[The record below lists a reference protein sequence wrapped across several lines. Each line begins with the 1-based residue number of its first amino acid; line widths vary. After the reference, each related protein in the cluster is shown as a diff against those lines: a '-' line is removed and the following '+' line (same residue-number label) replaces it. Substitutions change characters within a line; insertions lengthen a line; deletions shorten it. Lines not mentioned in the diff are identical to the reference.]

1 MVDEIINLDN
11 IEYSG
16 SFLNMKLPR
25 ALTETEEKDLFI
37 EYYNGN
43 TKAREM
49 LIIYNI
55 KLAKHFTFVYYEKT
69 KYDLNDPLSVSL
81 IGLVKAVD
89 SFKISKGFK
98 FSTYASECIINEIL
112 MYIRKNKK
120 YEVEQS
126 FENEYFY
133 DEYYDPTRERI
144 DSCESPYDEIFKEDL
159 YLKVREIINILPER
173 EKEII
178 KLTYGFDNNIPL
190 KQKEIAQLFNFD
202 QSYISKLTKK
212 TLKLIKRELTES
224 DKLK

>member
-25 ALTETEEKDLFI
+25 VLTETEEKDLFI

-69 KYDLNDPLSVSL
+69 KYDLNDLLSVSL

-144 DSCESPYDEIFKEDL
+144 DSCESPYDEIFKKDL

-173 EKEII
+173 EKKII

-190 KQKEIAQLFNFD
+190 NQKEIAQLFNFD

-212 TLKLIKRELTES
+212 L
-224 DKLK
+224 

>member
-1 MVDEIINLDN
+1 MVDEIINLDS

-25 ALTETEEKDLFI
+25 VLTETEEKDLFI

-43 TKAREM
+43 TKAREI

-69 KYDLNDPLSVSL
+69 KYDLNDLLSVSL

-112 MYIRKNKK
+112 MYIRKK
-120 YEVEQS
+120 
-126 FENEYFY
+126 
-133 DEYYDPTRERI
+133 
-144 DSCESPYDEIFKEDL
+144 
-159 YLKVREIINILPER
+159 
-173 EKEII
+173 
-178 KLTYGFDNNIPL
+178 
-190 KQKEIAQLFNFD
+190 
-202 QSYISKLTKK
+202 TK
-212 TLKLIKRELTES
+212 I
-224 DKLK
+224 

>member
-1 MVDEIINLDN
+1 
-11 IEYSG
+11 
-16 SFLNMKLPR
+16 
-25 ALTETEEKDLFI
+25 
-37 EYYNGN
+37 
-43 TKAREM
+43 
-49 LIIYNI
+49 
-55 KLAKHFTFVYYEKT
+55 
-69 KYDLNDPLSVSL
+69 
-81 IGLVKAVD
+81 
-89 SFKISKGFK
+89 
-98 FSTYASECIINEIL
+98 
-112 MYIRKNKK
+112 MYIRKKQK

-144 DSCESPYDEIFKEDL
+144 DLCESPYDEIFKKDL
-159 YLKVREIINILPER
+159 YLKVREIVNILPER